1 MLKRQ
6 KRSWISRALR
16 RFAKDQRGVTTLEY
30 IVIAVLICAAC
41 VGIFMAIQRN
51 LAGRANVVQKAVAGD
66 VKGAAD
72 EAKTNLDKSQ
82 SNMEEATKQ
91 GETIMTGKEGGTS
104 E

>member
-1 MLKRQ
+1 MQNKQ
-6 KRSWISRALR
+6 KRSWISRTLR

-51 LAGRANVVQKAVAGD
+51 LAGRANVVQKAIAGD
-66 VKGAAD
+66 VQGAAD
-72 EAKTNLDKSQ
+72 TAKENL
-82 SNMEEATKQ
+82 SNSETKMKEATKQ
-91 GETIMTGKEGGTS
+91 GETIMTGAEQES